1 MEHSKNLFPI
11 CPVHGK
17 PTKRAT
23 CLSCNAAYMRE
34 YQKQRRRTMPGR
46 AMWERAH
53 KRAMERNLD
62 FTLNKD
68 SIFVPRTCPV
78 LGVAITPGA
87 KRAASSPSLDRIHP
101 LLGYVPENVRV
112 ISDRANRLKGDRSLC
127 EIKRLA
133 DHGPPEFRAD
143 YRMIVT
149 YLEREL
155 LLSEVRE
162 KAKEEGRAGEEWAK
176 IAFFL
181 DRVFRKSLIKSGRAR
196 A

>member
-1 MEHSKNLFPI
+1 MNNSERLAPT
-11 CPVHGK
+11 CPLHGK
-17 PTKRAT
+17 PTRRST

-62 FTLNKD
+62 FTLHKD

-78 LGVAITPGA
+78 LGVAITSGA

-101 LLGYVPENVRV
+101 KRGYVPDNVRV
-112 ISDRANRLKGDRSLC
+112 ISDRANRLKGDRSLD

-133 DHGPPEFRAD
+133 EYGPHEFRAD
-143 YRMIVT
+143 YQMIAT
-149 YLEREL
+149 YIEREL
-155 LLSEVRE
+155 LLDEVRE
-162 KAKEEGRAGEEWAK
+162 KAKQEGRAGEEWAK

-181 DRVFRKSLIKSGRAR
+181 DRVFRKSLIKDAR
-196 A
+196 PQA